1 MLKKIV
7 FETVI
12 IFVIATTFV
21 MSADKGGMP
30 QLDPEFWLSQIFW
43 LIASFGTMFVVLSK
57 IVLPKISSNL
67 ESRKSQILTN
77 IETAENQRKQTE
89 EKIKEFDNIILESHQ
104 QAKLIVNQN
113 KKRLNENLN
122 KKREMLEEE
131 LNNEIMDAENEI
143 LELRKKSPEKIN
155 KIATETSSDLLNQ
168 IIGVE
173 VNKSN
178 ITAIVEDLSKKDKDK
193 YYGI

>member
-1 MLKKIV
+1 M
-7 FETVI
+7 
-12 IFVIATTFV
+12 
-21 MSADKGGMP
+21 
-30 QLDPEFWLSQIFW
+30 
-43 LIASFGTMFVVLSK
+43 
-57 IVLPKISSNL
+57 PKISSNL

-113 KKRLNENLN
+113 KKRLDENLN

-131 LNNEIMDAENEI
+131 LNKEIMDAENEI

-178 ITAIVEDLSKKDKDK
+178 ITAIVEDLSKKHKDK

>member
-57 IVLPKISSNL
+57 LFCQKLVLI
-67 ESRKSQILTN
+67 
-77 IETAENQRKQTE
+77 
-89 EKIKEFDNIILESHQ
+89 
-104 QAKLIVNQN
+104 
-113 KKRLNENLN
+113 
-122 KKREMLEEE
+122 
-131 LNNEIMDAENEI
+131 
-143 LELRKKSPEKIN
+143 
-155 KIATETSSDLLNQ
+155 
-168 IIGVE
+168 
-173 VNKSN
+173 
-178 ITAIVEDLSKKDKDK
+178 
-193 YYGI
+193 